1 MMKRALIALLCA
13 IVATACARQI
23 PQEGRSRQFND
34 GWLFSLSASDEAI
47 EPDYDDSGWTA
58 VTLPHDFALTP
69 ITDSSEHIGPFS
81 RLSPGTHH
89 TGHVLG
95 GTGWYRKSFTL
106 SPSEE
111 GKIISLAF
119 DGSYMETGV
128 WVNGQNV
135 GSNNNGYTPFTLDI
149 TSALLPAGQ
158 ENVVAVK
165 VDNIG
170 RNSRWYTGSGLYRE
184 VHLIVTEPVHVAN
197 WGVYVTTPEISA
209 DAATVNVE
217 VSVRNDGDADTS
229 CCVNVR
235 LFDADGTAVA
245 EALQESLQIASG
257 ASAVANLVMN
267 ISSPALWSP
276 DSPVL
281 YTAEVTLSGGDVYSV
296 PFGIRSIEISAEK
309 GFLLNGESVLL
320 RGGCVH
326 HDNGFLGAA
335 AIARAERHRLEILKE
350 NGYNAVRCSHNPPS
364 ETFLNA
370 CDELG
375 LLVIDEFTDMWDIP
389 KNPNDYSRHFWD
401 CWEDDLT
408 RMMLRDRNHPSII
421 FWSIGNEIPKANHA
435 EGVRIGSMI
444 RDKVKSIDSTRFVTE
459 GVPAFLIH
467 GGWKTAADYFSVLDV
482 CGYNYM
488 AHHYES
494 DHAEHPK
501 RVMYASESYPANAF
515 TYWKL
520 VERLPYVI
528 GDFVW
533 SAFDYIGEVAVA
545 ESHYVESIEGRRLQ
559 DIDGI
564 PMDTDPRRIF
574 ALMEMFATDTWPQ
587 YISWC
592 GDIDIIGQ
600 KKPQGLYRDIL
611 WDQSV
616 IEMNVHEPIPDGL
629 VEQLSGWGWP
639 RELPSWNWDVEEG
652 TPLDV
657 RVFTKAPLVRLELD
671 GESVGVASVSEADEY
686 IAKFTV
692 PYHPGKLSAI
702 ALDASGLEIGRKT
715 LVTAGKPV
723 SIRLTADRK
732 VISAYPSDLA
742 YILIEAL
749 DRDGNV
755 VPDADVEICLGVNG
769 PCSLAASGNAAIDD
783 MSSVNSTEVRLYHG
797 RAQAIL
803 RPSGTPGTLILSASS
818 AIGSAGVK
826 IKAK

>member
-1 MMKRALIALLCA
+1 MKRALPLLVSALIAA
-13 IVATACARQI
+13 ACAQ
-23 PQEGRSRQFND
+23 QTLDEGRSRQFND
-34 GWLFSLSASDEAI
+34 GWLFSLSATDGAF
-47 EPDYDDSGWTA
+47 EPGYDDSGWTA

-69 ITDSSEHIGPFS
+69 ATDSSEHIGPFS

-106 SPSEE
+106 SPSDE
-111 GKIISLAF
+111 GKVISLAF
-119 DGSYMETGV
+119 DGSYMETTV
-128 WVNGQNV
+128 WVNGQEV

-158 ENVVAVK
+158 ENLVAVK

-217 VSVRNDGDADTS
+217 VSVQNDGAADAGTTME
-229 CCVNVR
+229 VR
-235 LFDADGTAVA
+235 LLDACGAVLA
-245 EALQESLQIASG
+245 KSSRDIQAPATINESFT
-257 ASAVANLVMN
+257 
-267 ISSPALWSP
+267 ISSPKLWSL
-276 DSPVL
+276 DSPAL
-281 YTAEVTLSGGDVYSV
+281 YTAEVRLSSGDVYSV

-335 AIARAERHRLEILKE
+335 AIARAERRRLEILKE

-444 RDKVKSIDSTRFVTE
+444 RDKVKSIDNTRFVTE

-494 DHAEHPK
+494 DHADHPE

-515 TYWKL
+515 SYWKS

-564 PMDTDPRRIF
+564 PVDTDPRRIF

-592 GDIDIIGQ
+592 GDLDIIGQ

-611 WDQSV
+611 WDRSV
-616 IEMNVHEPIPDGL
+616 IEMNVHEPIPEGL
-629 VEQLSGWGWP
+629 VEQMSGWGWP
-639 RELPSWNWDVEEG
+639 RELPTWNWDVAEG

-657 RVFTKAPLVRLELD
+657 RVFTKAPSVRLELN
-671 GESVGVASVSEADEY
+671 GETIGEASVSEASEY

-692 PYHPGKLSAI
+692 PYHPGKLTAI
-702 ALDASGLEIGRKT
+702 ALDSSGQELGRKT
-715 LVTAGKPV
+715 LVTTGEPA
-723 SIRLTADRK
+723 SIRLTTDRES
-732 VISAYPSDLA
+732 ISACPSDLA

-749 DRDGNV
+749 DKDGNV
-755 VPDADVEICLGVNG
+755 VPNADLAVTLDVSGDCT
-769 PCSLAASGNAAIDD
+769 LAASGNAAIDD
-783 MSSVNSTEVRLYHG
+783 MASVNSTVVKLYHG

-803 RPSGTPGTLILSASS
+803 RPSGTPSTLTLSATSP
-818 AIGSAGVK
+818 IGSARVK
-826 IKAK
+826 VSAR